1 MRTCHEDL
9 SAWAAAQAALI
20 RQHRLAEADLDHL
33 AEGLETMSRSV
44 RRELVS
50 RLAVLV
56 AHLLKWS
63 HQPDRRSK
71 RWAATIKGQRLEIE
85 GLLEESPSLTA
96 GLTESLARADPQ
108 AVAWATAETGLA
120 ETTFPPACPFRADQ
134 VLAPA
139 FLPE

>member
-9 SAWAAAQAALI
+9 SAWAAAQATLI

-33 AEGLETMSRSV
+33 AKGLETMSRSV

-71 RWAATIKGQRLEIE
+71 R
-85 GLLEESPSLTA
+85 
-96 GLTESLARADPQ
+96 
-108 AVAWATAETGLA
+108 
-120 ETTFPPACPFRADQ
+120 
-134 VLAPA
+134 
-139 FLPE
+139 